1 MSRSGLIVS
10 YALSPSDGDTD
21 VTAAEPARILTS
33 ALEVREED
41 VR

>member
-1 MSRSGLIVS
+1 VILSEPPLTPSGDD
-10 YALSPSDGDTD
+10 PED
-21 VTAAEPARILTS
+21 VARELARILAS